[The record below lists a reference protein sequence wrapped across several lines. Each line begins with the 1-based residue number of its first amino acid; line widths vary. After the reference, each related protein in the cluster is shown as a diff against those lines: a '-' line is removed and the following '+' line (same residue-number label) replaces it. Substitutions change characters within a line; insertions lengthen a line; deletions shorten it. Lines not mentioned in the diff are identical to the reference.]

1 MLAIM
6 FQIFSTVSLQNES
19 ALARKPSLINQLS
32 HVFRSSKYVN

>member
-1 MLAIM
+1 M

-32 HVFRSSKYVN
+32 HAFRSSKYVN